1 MGMYGGGTRV
11 EYKAPEIP
19 KDDSFEKY
27 LEYQKEREKI
37 ADQRAEQQKI
47 DEAAEKKARK
57 TAGQAGFAGFR
68 SGVEAQL
75 RQGLISY
82 TDATGQLRDY
92 AARYDLDPLESDV
105 TNLTEIYTKELLP
118 GRRATGVEAAYE
130 ELLGR
135 SATEEEKTKALE
147 RFNQGYYS
155 TVQDLKDSLVKG
167 SEYQDKFNQSYLD
180 NYYDTMYG
188 KQILTAEGKK
198 TGQRTFKFDASLLPK
213 YQESLAGK
221 TGIVT
226 PSFQTEFTGTPAEIE
241 EQQQNIRETRKY
253 LYSAG
258 LTNLQ
263 GDIDKETQKLKNEG
277 AREVARIT
285 KEGDIYSQ
293 LVGAFNFS

>member
-1 MGMYGGGTRV
+1 MGGGGTRV
-11 EYKAPEIP
+11 EYKSPEIP

-27 LEYQKEREKI
+27 LQYQQQRESI
-37 ADQRAEQQKI
+37 ADQRAAQEKA
-47 DEAAEKKARK
+47 ERAAEEQARK
-57 TAGQAGFAGFR
+57 AAGQAGFAGMR
-68 SGVEAQL
+68 SGIESQL

-92 AARYDLDPLESDV
+92 AARYDLTPPESDIAS
-105 TNLTEIYTKELLP
+105 LTDIYTKELLP

-135 SATEEEKTKALE
+135 SATEEEKSKALE

-188 KQILTAEGKK
+188 KQTLTAEGKK
-198 TGQRTFKFDASLLPK
+198 TGKRAFKFDASLLPK
-213 YQESLAGK
+213 YQDSLSGR
-221 TGIVT
+221 TGITT
-226 PSFQTEFTGTPAEIE
+226 PDFQAEFTGTPAEIE

-263 GDIDKETQKLKNEG
+263 GEIDKETQKLKNEG
-277 AREVARIT
+277 SREVAKISR
-285 KEGDIYSQ
+285 DASIYGN
-293 LVGAFNFS
+293 LVSGFWS